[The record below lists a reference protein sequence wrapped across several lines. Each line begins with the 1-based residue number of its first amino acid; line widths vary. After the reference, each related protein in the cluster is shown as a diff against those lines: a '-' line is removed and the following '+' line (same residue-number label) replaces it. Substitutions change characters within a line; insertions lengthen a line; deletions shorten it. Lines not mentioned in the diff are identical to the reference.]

1 MRLVG
6 SVAGCTVAKLSP
18 KNEKNRPARSSPIRK
33 SQSLPARAT
42 APSILQINKSSI
54 GTLRKGPSPEIAISS
69 IDDEISKILTGAKP
83 SEIRAAARA
92 SKADRERQRRLLQNQ
107 QQGQLKM
114 DKIRAEIEA
123 IKAKEEAMRQQ
134 VKAATDEVRITS
146 SPLRACWE
154 QAPDLDS
161 SMEDILASM
170 KDGKNDRS
178 DLKEHGRKLMEEMQS
193 SFAGFGGTEAPS
205 NSSDCE
211 SFTDRE
217 HRKPKEDNIEG
228 FSMQGHQ
235 RIQGIYRH
243 TRKPSNLVPEMRRR
257 ASQHDLLFDDELHI
271 SSRVLQPTS
280 TQSPAKGGEV
290 TENPEAL
297 LSVDQKAKSEHM
309 SSSFSSSDKHADHAP
324 SMPVKSP
331 KANESSGNVTT
342 SPKSGKK
349 TLAKMEEEKLKIVEQ
364 KKQLEDAK
372 RYFEEG
378 HDLCWKMQ
386 DSVGGLGGYRK
397 ALFTRESLLGKY
409 HDETGRTYYWIG
421 RSLVKLKEY
430 DEALVAFSRAY
441 RIFDRVLSKNHKY
454 RKWAETAIASCFRE
468 MDDKGRFCEDYQRN
482 LDESI
487 THERAGDAHRKLG
500 KLDDGM

>member
-1 MRLVG
+1 
-6 SVAGCTVAKLSP
+6 
-18 KNEKNRPARSSPIRK
+18 
-33 SQSLPARAT
+33 
-42 APSILQINKSSI
+42 
-54 GTLRKGPSPEIAISS
+54 
-69 IDDEISKILTGAKP
+69 
-83 SEIRAAARA
+83 
-92 SKADRERQRRLLQNQ
+92 
-107 QQGQLKM
+107 
-114 DKIRAEIEA
+114 
-123 IKAKEEAMRQQ
+123 
-134 VKAATDEVRITS
+134 
-146 SPLRACWE
+146 
-154 QAPDLDS
+154 
-161 SMEDILASM
+161 
-170 KDGKNDRS
+170 
-178 DLKEHGRKLMEEMQS
+178 
-193 SFAGFGGTEAPS
+193 
-205 NSSDCE
+205 
-211 SFTDRE
+211 
-217 HRKPKEDNIEG
+217 
-228 FSMQGHQ
+228 
-235 RIQGIYRH
+235 
-243 TRKPSNLVPEMRRR
+243 
-257 ASQHDLLFDDELHI
+257 
-271 SSRVLQPTS
+271 
-280 TQSPAKGGEV
+280 
-290 TENPEAL
+290 
-297 LSVDQKAKSEHM
+297 
-309 SSSFSSSDKHADHAP
+309 
-324 SMPVKSP
+324 MPVKSP